1 MSVSIVYARALVSEF
16 ESRRLDSSV
25 LLEASGIDP
34 ERLSDIR
41 QKLEVEEL
49 ARLTRAAVAM
59 SDDPALGLAIGVK
72 TPLNGLQLL
81 SSLMLAQRNIRE
93 AFATFK
99 RYSSLMSEGAR
110 YELIESGDVAT
121 VTLAP
126 SMQLNDV
133 TRVLVDYGLVLTAR
147 VGRALRPPNTPVQ
160 SRLLAVRVQHARP
173 AYGHRYGEIFGCP
186 VHFDQA
192 VNGLVFPRSILEHEQ
207 SHADPTVGSLLRESA
222 ERLLQESTQTPT
234 WGERTRSV
242 LRYRTNLVDV
252 TVESVARILKVSP
265 RGLGRRL
272 RAEGIQFS
280 TLLDEER
287 CRLACEEL
295 TRPDAT
301 TQDVTDLL
309 GFSEASAFYRA
320 FKRWTG
326 CTPSEYRQRLRQR
339 SATAA
344 QGTPL
349 QREA

>member
-16 ESRRLDSSV
+16 ESRELDSSV

-34 ERLSDIR
+34 ERLADIR
-41 QKLEVEEL
+41 QKLSVEEL

-93 AFATFK
+93 AYATFK
-99 RYSSLMSEGAR
+99 RYSALVSEGPR
-110 YELIESGDVAT
+110 YELIESGDTAT
-121 VTLAP
+121 WTIMP
-126 SMQLNDV
+126 SMQSNDV
-133 TRVLVDYGLVLTAR
+133 TRVLVDYSLVLTAR
-147 VGRALRPPNTPVQ
+147 VGRALRPPNTPVE
-160 SRLLAVRVQHARP
+160 SRLLAVRFHHSRP
-173 AYGHRYGEIFGCP
+173 EYAHRYSEIFGCP
-186 VHFDQA
+186 IHFDQP
-192 VNGLVFPRSILEHEQ
+192 VNGLVFPRSILDHEQ

-234 WGERTRSV
+234 WAERTRSV

-326 CTPSEYRQRLRQR
+326 CTPSEYRQQLRQR
-339 SATAA
+339 PAA
-344 QGTPL
+344 PLQSPAL